1 MLAGRE
7 TPLRTGAIPS
17 YVNNPLG
24 EINEAFVAD
33 RRHLSGEE
41 VLDDFRSAT
50 RASLRR
56 LRALSHDEWEHI
68 GWSPEGQRSQARLQ
82 ETRVLDSWIHLQDI
96 RDGLLEPADDH
107 GLGEDIT
114 LNRFEGLLPYL
125 WAKRSQAP
133 EGALLQCNIMGRL
146 GRTVLIDV
154 QDAKGVAVASA
165 RRSPTVE
172 LTTASALFWR
182 RCAGRISAEAFLRAS
197 ATDVRGDL
205 RLAERLA
212 HSMVVIP

>member
-1 MLAGRE
+1 
-7 TPLRTGAIPS
+7 
-17 YVNNPLG
+17 
-24 EINEAFVAD
+24 
-33 RRHLSGEE
+33 
-41 VLDDFRSAT
+41 
-50 RASLRR
+50 
-56 LRALSHDEWEHI
+56 
-68 GWSPEGQRSQARLQ
+68 
-82 ETRVLDSWIHLQDI
+82 
-96 RDGLLEPADDH
+96 
-107 GLGEDIT
+107 
-114 LNRFEGLLPYL
+114 
-125 WAKRSQAP
+125 
-133 EGALLQCNIMGRL
+133 LQCNIMGRL

-165 RRSPTVE
+165 RRTPTVE